1 MNLQAL
7 QAKIAARVREIPIL
21 KDLPIFEEEKG
32 NVIAQIEEEVP
43 RSNFCVVVGT
53 VSFTDKAPDAAIC
66 YGDSSIVIS
75 VIEDPFLNR
84 ETPNR
89 PTFLTAAQEIAKSLK
104 LFDTGDGVL
113 TSPSISE
120 PTDLGSGVVSVTVRL
135 SITTTL

>member
-7 QAKIAARVREIPIL
+7 QAKIAEKVRNIPIL

-32 NVIAQIEEEVP
+32 NIVAKIEEEVP

-53 VSFTDKAPDAAIC
+53 VSFTDTAPDASIC
-66 YGDSSIVIS
+66 YGNSSVAIS

-89 PTFLTAAQEIAKSLK
+89 PTFLSAAQEIAKSLK
-104 LFDTGDGVL
+104 LYDTGDGVL
-113 TSPSISE
+113 TSPSITE
-120 PTDLGSGVVSVTVRL
+120 PADLGNGVVAVTVRF

>member
-89 PTFLTAAQEIAKSLK
+89 PTFLQAAQEIAKSLK